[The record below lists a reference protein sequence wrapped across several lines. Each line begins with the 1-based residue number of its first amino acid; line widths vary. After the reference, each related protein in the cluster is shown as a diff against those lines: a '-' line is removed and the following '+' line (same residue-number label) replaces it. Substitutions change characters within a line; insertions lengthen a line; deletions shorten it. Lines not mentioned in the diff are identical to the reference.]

1 MLRIVVPLALLGAK
15 TESKKPPKTLTQK
28 WWLEGGKTMH
38 IDKAKSAQVVGLI
51 LHDERRC
58 DNHSNESIDPNKK
71 HLNYNLCE
79 GEALDNY
86 NKRMSEV
93 YMRKNKQGNALAM
106 FSTTLPKEVPLK
118 RREEFFKLVYQFYCN
133 KFGEKNVIS
142 SWVHGDET
150 TWHSHTKVIPV
161 YYDSNKK
168 RETVSFDRVVNHSV
182 YKNAHRELQTFLEK
196 EMKIPVPIL
205 NGATAG
211 GNKSILELKVDSL
224 KQECQ
229 DLEEKLDYQ
238 ENMIANQSWLIDRY
252 KEEIDYLKQK
262 DSINKQYDE
271 ITKELP
277 ELISTVEELQSFK
290 ETKACSMA
298 TYFFEN
304 VHEAVSEF
312 IDEGE
317 EPDELVV
324 PVSTLSVLE
333 NTLSP
338 FLKLNEL
345 LIHILQT
352 FKSLQGQI
360 DNANN
365 IRSQKAQN
373 EPIRRNE
380 RRSRGISR

>member
-1 MLRIVVPLALLGAK
+1 M
-15 TESKKPPKTLTQK
+15 LTQK

-38 IDKAKSAQVVGLI
+38 IDKAKSAQVIGLI

-79 GEALDNY
+79 GEALNNY

-106 FSTTLPKEVPLK
+106 FSTTLPKEIPLK

-133 KFGEKNVIS
+133 KFGKKNVIS

-161 YYDSNKK
+161 YYDSNKN

-211 GNKSILELKVDSL
+211 GNKSILELKADSL

-229 DLEEKLDYQ
+229 RLEEKMEYQ
-238 ENMIANQSWLIDRY
+238 ENMIANQSWLIDKY

-262 DSINKQYDE
+262 DSINKKFDDIQKDLHEIESTVDE
-271 ITKELP
+271 IGKFRE
-277 ELISTVEELQSFK
+277 SRAGSF
-290 ETKACSMA
+290 A
-298 TYFFEN
+298 TAFFNE
-304 VHEAVSEF
+304 VHDAVTES

-317 EPDELVV
+317 EPEDFVV
-324 PVSTLSVLE
+324 SVSRLDDLE
-333 NTLSP
+333 YALHP
-338 FLKLNEL
+338 FLELNEL
-345 LIHILQT
+345 LIHILKAI
-352 FKSLQGQI
+352 KSLHGQI

-365 IRSQKAQN
+365 IRSQKAQK
-373 EPIRRNE
+373 EPTRRHE